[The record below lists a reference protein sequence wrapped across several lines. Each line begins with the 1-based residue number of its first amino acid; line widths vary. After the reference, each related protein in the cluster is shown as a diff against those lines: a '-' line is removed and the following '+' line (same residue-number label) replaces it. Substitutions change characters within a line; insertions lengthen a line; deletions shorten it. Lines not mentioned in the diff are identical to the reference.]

1 MTNPVI
7 RRFTRNPVILDK
19 RVMIAKMLTTIGAAV
34 VVLLVGY
41 TLGPPRR

>member
-1 MTNPVI
+1 LNDI
-7 RRFTRNPVILDK
+7 LDDQSRNPVILDK